1 MLRGILTTYDLLS
14 YDARNSFSGG
24 GECDDRPYA
33 GVAAAAGPDQMEAAP
48 REGYDGGDASL
59 AFFYMNA
66 RKTDFDR
73 VGKEGVSLRQNEVHY
88 QLRYHERRNCP

>member
-24 GECDDRPYA
+24 DGGCDDRPYA
-33 GVAAAAGPDQMEAAP
+33 GVPADQMEAAP
-48 REGYDGGDASL
+48 GEGEDKGDASS

-66 RKTDFDR
+66 RKTDFGR
-73 VGKEGVSLRQNEVHY
+73 VGKE
-88 QLRYHERRNCP
+88 